1 MIKQIWQ
8 NSNVGGE
15 WMRGHCTGGYRR
27 CWMPGKIHRNTLRER
42 VYERRTR
49 EDRSEQACEVR
60 KRRFQR
66 DSEEAPPGDRTT

>member
-1 MIKQIWQ
+1 M
-8 NSNVGGE
+8 
-15 WMRGHCTGGYRR
+15 
-27 CWMPGKIHRNTLRER
+27 RER
-42 VYERRTR
+42 VFERRTR